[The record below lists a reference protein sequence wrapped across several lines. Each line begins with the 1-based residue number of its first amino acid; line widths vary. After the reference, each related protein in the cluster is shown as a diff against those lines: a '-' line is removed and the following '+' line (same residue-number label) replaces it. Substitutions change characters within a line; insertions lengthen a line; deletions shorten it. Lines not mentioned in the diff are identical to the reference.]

1 MTPMQQAEVMVKMV
15 SESMKAVL
23 KSTKKRARKKELWES
38 SEAEETTDEDEEEG
52 GVILSVRKLL
62 SSMGHEATLVEMS
75 RLGVQT
81 PYDLSEA
88 DDADDKRMGRTMQ
101 HPTDTE

>member
-1 MTPMQQAEVMVKMV
+1 M
-15 SESMKAVL
+15 
-23 KSTKKRARKKELWES
+23 RKKELWES

-62 SSMGHEATLVEMS
+62 SGMGHEATLVDMTLS

-81 PYDLSEA
+81 PYDL
-88 DDADDKRMGRTMQ
+88 R
-101 HPTDTE
+101 